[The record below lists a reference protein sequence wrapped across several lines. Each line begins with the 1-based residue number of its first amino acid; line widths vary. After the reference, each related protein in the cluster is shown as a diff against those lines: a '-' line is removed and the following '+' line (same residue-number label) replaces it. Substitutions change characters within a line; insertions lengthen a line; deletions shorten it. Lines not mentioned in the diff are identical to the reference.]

1 LSHSFFITLEGC
13 EGVGKSTAL
22 SYIKNYLSEKNIN
35 FIVTRE
41 PGGTGVAEAL
51 RKILLHHDDE
61 TILPIT
67 ELLLIFAARAQ
78 HIAHVIKP
86 ALEAKQWV
94 ISDRF
99 TDASFAYQGGGRKM
113 SMDQLHI
120 LSDWVQGDLQ
130 PNLTLLFDAP
140 VEIGLSRMTVR
151 GATDRIEKE
160 KADFFERVR
169 AVYLARAN
177 QFPERFKI
185 IDATQS
191 FESVQKQI
199 EQALK
204 QITPFEKV

>member
-1 LSHSFFITLEGC
+1 MKTNFFITLEGC

-22 SYIKNYLSEKNIN
+22 AYITSYLSKKNIH
-35 FIVTRE
+35 FIITRE
-41 PGGTGVAEAL
+41 PGGTPIAEAL

-61 TILPIT
+61 IILPIT
-67 ELLLIFAARAQ
+67 ELLLLFAGRAQ
-78 HIAHVIKP
+78 HIANVIKP

-113 SMDQLHI
+113 AMNQLQI

-130 PNLTLLFDAP
+130 PDLTLLFDAP
-140 VEIGLSRMTVR
+140 VEVGLSRITVR
-151 GATDRIEKE
+151 GQKDRIEKE

-169 AVYLARAN
+169 TVYLERAK
-177 QFPERFKI
+177 QFPERFVI

-191 FESVQKQI
+191 LEFVQKQI
-199 EQALK
+199 QAALNA
-204 QITPFEKV
+204 ISL